1 MECRVIALTPSY
13 LRAINGTWHDLWN
26 QLRRA
31 SQSRTIRSIREFAEQ
46 CVTIPDGPYKGFRFD
61 CNRQPWTALFF
72 DLIDHGIWP
81 EIIGTSPSQGGK
93 TLVMFVI
100 PLLWAACELR
110 ENTGV
115 ALPDEEMWGDKWAI
129 DILPVIEASP
139 ELRHLKP
146 NRGTGSAGGK
156 PKEAVTL
163 ANNVEL
169 KPFTP
174 SGGEHTRSGYT
185 ARVIVVTELYRFDG
199 DPFGELQA
207 RQGAYNRFDEHGNLT
222 TNRRFF
228 GEGTLTSKRELPW
241 TLRNTDDPEAP
252 PISTESE
259 IYSPCPRCMEYSLFD
274 REHLAGWE
282 VATNELEAAVNAAW
296 ECPKCSHR
304 FCEVDRRWSASHCR
318 LVHRGQTVDF
328 LGNVEGPIPLV
339 ARLFFRVNAFQ
350 NLLVTTAELA
360 AEEWQAKQL
369 DPESPVGIDK
379 AKYLA
384 TKKFAQPYETPMLD
398 FVPLRASWIRD
409 NRRGRWPLN
418 VLPDDTI
425 YYSVGIDLGKFT
437 CWYVGLSF
445 RETGEIAIVNFAGV
459 DTSLIRKSESQG
471 VQVYEAVS
479 ATLNRIYDEL
489 DEGLPCNGV
498 PMQPQIRMVDSGWFP
513 DVAFDLCLK
522 RGGLPILGRGK
533 SQFKGREY
541 LAPNRVG
548 GSDKNASRVFEV
560 GDGYHVSYVRERGY
574 YQLTLDADKSK
585 LDVQSGLRVE
595 PGKPGSISLPREID
609 QRHLTK
615 LCGHLAAEV
624 RRQTRDE
631 RGRLVEEW
639 VQTRGR
645 HDLLDA
651 AGYAFVGGRYLGYG
665 QTAEQPESNNQP
677 KPQPIAPMFRTFD
690 DRPFLITERQ

>member
-1 MECRVIALTPSY
+1 MGLDVIALAPSHTRTIDKVG
-13 LRAINGTWHDLWN
+13 LELHEFFVHK
-26 QLRRA
+26 
-31 SQSRTIRSIREFAEQ
+31 SRGRKIRSIREFAEQ
-46 CVTIPDGPYKGFRFD
+46 CVTIPDGPYKGFKFNCD
-61 CNRQPWTALFF
+61 RQPWVRLFF

-81 EIIGTSPSQGGK
+81 EIIGTSPAQGGK
-93 TLVMFVI
+93 TLVLFVI

-163 ANNVEL
+163 ANNCEL

-207 RQGAYNRFDEHGNLT
+207 RQGAYNRFDDAGQLT

-241 TLRNTDDPEAP
+241 TLRNTDDPESP

-259 IYSPCPRCMEYSLFD
+259 IYSPCPKCAEYSLFD
-274 REHLAGWE
+274 REHLVGWQD
-282 VATNELEAAVNAAW
+282 AADELEAARLAAW
-296 ECPKCSHR
+296 KCPKCEHQ
-304 FCEVDRRWSASHCR
+304 FGDKERRRSAKQCR
-318 LVHRGQTVDF
+318 LVHRGQAVDSF
-328 LGNVEGPIPLV
+328 GDVTGPTPLV

-360 AEEWQAKQL
+360 SEEWQGQQL

-384 TKKFAQPYETPMLD
+384 TKKFAQPFETPMLD
-398 FVPLRASWIRD
+398 FIPLRASWIRD
-409 NRRGRWPLN
+409 NRRGKTPLN
-418 VLPDDTI
+418 VLPEDTE

-437 CWYVGLSF
+437 CWYVGLAF
-445 RETGEIAIVNFAGV
+445 RANGEIQICNFAGV
-459 DTSLIRKSESQG
+459 DTSMIRNSDSQG
-471 VQVYEAVS
+471 LQTYEAVS
-479 ATLNRIYDEL
+479 GTLNRIYDEL
-489 DEGLPCNGV
+489 DEGLPCGGRII
-498 PMQPQIRMVDSGWFP
+498 QPQIRMVDSGWFP
-513 DVAFDLCLK
+513 DVAFDVCIK
-522 RGGLPILGRGK
+522 RGGLPIIGRGK

-541 LAPNRVG
+541 LAPTRIG
-548 GSDKNASRVFEV
+548 GSDKAASRVMEV
-560 GDGYHVSYVRERGY
+560 GDGFHVAYVRERGF

-585 LDVQSGLRVE
+585 LDLQAGLRVE
-595 PGKPGSISLPREID
+595 PGRAGAISLPREID
-609 QRHLTK
+609 KRHLSK
-615 LCGHLAAEV
+615 LCAHLAAEF

-631 RGRLVEEW
+631 RGKLVEEW

-651 AGYAFVGGRYLGYG
+651 GGYALVGGRYLGFG
-665 QTAEQPESNNQP
+665 QSNQPATNQQQQQNQQQPE
-677 KPQPIAPMFRTFD
+677 PMFRTRD
-690 DRPFLITERQ
+690 DRPFLITER